1 MAGLMVEQL
10 RQDREEV
17 ERRQNEEKE
26 GAVLRKRNLLSIQE
40 DLESC
45 DMDDGS
51 EDCGAKPEAR
61 VLKNIP
67 KSLEENKKKVEVNSE
82 IIEESK
88 VKSKDSTDRIVERC
102 ETLAKDC
109 DSLLSKL
116 QSDRPTGSAK
126 TKVKA
131 LGRFMRRMG
140 RSKELLEEYQQ
151 LLGSGA
157 GCETWLSQA
166 LVCLQAVQGQVAGTG
181 WMEEVQSL
189 VNTADPDTVQQLGR
203 LMQQFKP

>member
-10 RQDREEV
+10 RQDREEA

-26 GAVLRKRNLLSIQE
+26 GAVLRKRSLLSIQE

-45 DMDDGS
+45 DMDD
-51 EDCGAKPEAR
+51 EDCGAKPEAQI
-61 VLKNIP
+61 LKNIP
-67 KSLEENKKKVEVNSE
+67 KSFEENKKKVEVNSE
-82 IIEESK
+82 KNEESK
-88 VKSKDSTDRIVERC
+88 GQNKESTDRIVERC

-116 QSDRPTGSAK
+116 QSDRPSGSTK

-140 RSKELLEEYQQ
+140 RSKQLLEEYQQ
-151 LLGSGA
+151 LLGAGA
-157 GCETWLSQA
+157 GCETWLSRA